1 MGTYNKEELTPDL
14 SDLRCSEVID
24 EKGLSTPSSLPIPV
38 PGRPGGGEQDPEAYP
53 VKALNDPVLY
63 KDDRILQN
71 LLRLEEN
78 YLPST
83 PDYFKY
89 VQKDISPPMR
99 KIVGDWMLQLCQE
112 LSAAP
117 EVFCLAMNYMD
128 RFLSRC
134 RVDKSKLQLVGAVC
148 LLVASKFRETRPILG
163 ERLIF
168 YTDFSITSEEIKDWE
183 LLLLQELRW
192 ELSSVTPL
200 EFLDQIIHRIGIHS
214 SIDLVRLK
222 QRAETIIV
230 LSILEYKFSYL
241 TPSLMAS
248 AGLFAALKVISN
260 DPSVLCEDVASYR
273 EIGLRLQTLTH
284 IVASDLDLCMTQMEK
299 ILPDYL
305 KANTTPIECALA
317 DSTSSPKSLVSES
330 SSNPSSL
337 ESGGIYDL
345 DHNHHHPSSSTSD
358 LNPTQTSDAN
368 LSILVN

>member
-1 MGTYNKEELTPDL
+1 MGSYSHEPELTPDL
-14 SDLRCSEVID
+14 SDLRCSEVLD
-24 EKGLSTPSSLPIPV
+24 DKGLTPSLPIPV
-38 PGRPGGGEQDPEAYP
+38 PPHRGPENEGDFLP
-53 VKALNDPVLY
+53 VKALNDPVLF

-71 LLRLEEN
+71 LLRLEDN
-78 YLPST
+78 YLPHT

-89 VQKDISPPMR
+89 IQKDISPSMR

-112 LSAAP
+112 LSCAP

-128 RFLSRC
+128 RFLSRVP
-134 RVDKSKLQLVGAVC
+134 VDKSKLQLVGAVC

-200 EFLDQIIHRIGIHS
+200 DFLDQVIHRVGIHS
-214 SIDLVRLK
+214 SIDLERLK

-230 LSILEYKFSYL
+230 LSLLEYKFSYL

-260 DPSVLCEDVASYR
+260 DARVLCEDVSSFR
-273 EIGLRLQTLTH
+273 EIALRLQTLTH
-284 IVASDLDLCMTQMEK
+284 IVASDLDLCMNHMEK

-305 KANTTPIECALA
+305 KANKSSIESALA
-317 DSTSSPKSLVSES
+317 DSTSSSLVSS
-330 SSNPSSL
+330 SDASSAPSSL
-337 ESGGIYDL
+337 GSEVDIYDQL
-345 DHNHHHPSSSTSD
+345 HQSPPASTSD
-358 LNPTQTSDAN
+358 LNPSDS